1 MAKAFCIPKNIA
13 EQLKEAVKNGEW
25 NMQTLWDMT
34 SKQRHELF
42 MKYVDDATALRMNAG
57 FEQAMV
63 SQQQNALVK
72 WAEKVFVGQDEKTK
86 SAKKDVIDKIKELQE
101 VGYIK
106 TAVGKN
112 GELQMNEEAEIFL
125 SDLVEESLGVS
136 ISEQEMKT
144 ITEKVRELE
153 KYENETDEYGL
164 PTNEYW
170 QARRDIENYVKSL
183 VPVKN
188 LKVATS
194 LIGRGTMLF
203 SVKSPFL
210 NIESNTL
217 FAAIQK
223 MEKRMARLLTG
234 RNTSAPK
241 EVNDY
246 MSGYR
251 KRAVEIMNKYNYD
264 VTRIFDLKSEV
275 KTLGEEKQVHAQGKG
290 VIRKVGRFYEDIVF
304 SKLLSLPDVFYS
316 AYAFSDSAGLW
327 ATEIAKS
334 DGLSGAALNARALAI
349 TKDATKIQPET
360 LDGQK
365 VRELAILDAQHATYT
380 DDTIYSKVGLGIRN
394 VLNTASGNLRIGD
407 QLIPFVKTPANVVGA
422 GLEMGGVGLVQGVLM
437 LPDAIKDIKTGDSR
451 KMDTAIR
458 KMVATGLG
466 WTLAYILSA
475 MFKPEDFIGAYP
487 TSAKERQLMTEKGAM
502 PNSVRLGDKWVSID
516 YFGAIGTPLL
526 GLMYARKYEGGD
538 PVGLI
543 FEYLNGSK
551 VALSNFP
558 ALEEFGTIATNLSGG
573 GELKYDPEQFKKNL
587 ISESIDFIRARTIPA
602 LVSDFAK
609 MTDKFERNTYAKT
622 DPLARLK
629 ASIPFV
635 RKSLPVKRNVFGEEV
650 KTEAAWSVLLFGSR
664 LKTAKKGKL
673 LDEIVRLSKTGNTP
687 SITDSERE
695 SPRVEN
701 MKEWL
706 DEKDYKA
713 MISLYQK
720 EWIDDS
726 LELIDSNKYKK
737 LAEDEKANEL
747 TKIKN
752 AALEKALTRY
762 RYKSLKRRHE
772 KK

>member
-13 EQLKEAVKNGEW
+13 EQLKDSVRNGEW

-57 FEQAMV
+57 FEQAMI
-63 SQQQNALVK
+63 SEQQNALVK

-86 SAKKDVIDKIKELQE
+86 SSKKDVIDKIKELNE

-106 TAVGKN
+106 TTVGKN
-112 GELQMNEEAEIFL
+112 GELEMDEQTEIFL
-125 SDLVEESLGVS
+125 SDMVEESLGVS
-136 ISEQEMKT
+136 ITEQEMKT
-144 ITEKVRELE
+144 ITEKVRVLE
-153 KYENETDEYGL
+153 QYENERDDYGL
-164 PTNEYW
+164 PINEYW
-170 QARRDIENYVKSL
+170 EARRDIENYVKSL
-183 VPVKN
+183 VPSKN

-203 SVKSPFL
+203 SVKSPLL

-223 MEKRMARLLTG
+223 MEKRIARLLTG
-234 RNTSAPK
+234 RNVSAPK
-241 EVNDY
+241 EVNNY

-251 KRAVEIMNKYNYD
+251 KRVLEIMNKYNYD
-264 VTRIFDLKSEV
+264 VTRIFDLKSEM

-290 VIRKVGRFYEDIVF
+290 AVRKIGRFYEDIVF

-334 DGLSGAALNARALAI
+334 EGLSGAALDARALAI
-349 TKDATKIQPET
+349 TKDSTKIQPET
-360 LDGQK
+360 LDGKK

-380 DDTIYSKVGLGIRN
+380 DDTIYSKVGLGIRGI
-394 VLNTASGNLRIGD
+394 LNTASGNLRIGD
-407 QLIPFVKTPANVVGA
+407 LLIPFVKTPANVVGA

-451 KMDTAIR
+451 KMDMAIR

-475 MFKPEDFIGAYP
+475 IFEPEDFIGAYP
-487 TSAKERQLMTEKGAM
+487 TSAKERQLMNEKGAM
-502 PNSVRLGDKWVSID
+502 PNSIKIGDKWISID

-526 GLMYARKYEGGD
+526 GFMYARKYKGGD

-551 VALSNFP
+551 VALTNFP
-558 ALEEFGTIATNLSGG
+558 ALEEFATIATDLSGG
-573 GELKYDPEQFKKNL
+573 AEIKYDPEQFKKNL
-587 ISESIDFIRARTIPA
+587 VSESIDFIRARTIPA

-609 MTDKFERNTYAKT
+609 MTDKFERDTYAKS
-622 DPLARLK
+622 DPLAKLK

-635 RKSLPVKRNVFGEEV
+635 RQSLPVKKNVFGEEL

-664 LKTAKKGKL
+664 LKTAKRGEFI
-673 LDEIVRLSKTGNTP
+673 DEIVRLDQTGNAP
-687 SITDSERE
+687 SITNSEWT
-695 SPRVEN
+695 SPRVES

-706 DEKDYKA
+706 SEEDYKA

-720 EWIDDS
+720 EWVEES
-726 LELIDSNKYKK
+726 LDLINSSKYQK
-737 LAEDEKANEL
+737 LKDDEKASEL
-747 TKIKN
+747 TKIKT
-752 AALEKALTRY
+752 AALDKALKK
-762 RYKSLKRRHE
+762 YKYKTLKKRDGQ
-772 KK
+772 